1 MAHTRLIRN
10 SFYKICYLREGPSI
24 EKSVNRTEVN
34 KGISQMNVSGIKAEI
49 PPDVSQVSHTSI
61 NLFLRKLL
69 LSN

>member
-1 MAHTRLIRN
+1 M
-10 SFYKICYLREGPSI
+10 KKSI
-24 EKSVNRTEVN
+24 NRTEVN
-34 KGISQMNVSGIKAEI
+34 KGISQMNVSGQIKAEI